1 LANDGRVEFFH
12 QQEHKMNHILPE
24 FQKFIAQRKL
34 AAENQIPFYANW
46 ASKFLQFSNSR
57 QDKPLDLRIQMF
69 LDVLKQ
75 DKKLQDW
82 QFTQADNALKL
93 YIHHFLAGNTS
104 VLSPATETAP
114 ENKYPD
120 AQTVQEKI
128 REILRI
134 KHYAY
139 STERT
144 YIDWFLRFH
153 AYLTGVK
160 NKDWETRGADE
171 TDVRDFLG
179 HLAIKQRVS
188 SSTQNQAFNALLFLF
203 REVLKID
210 LHDLSKTVRAK
221 RGPKLPAV
229 LTQNEVLGL
238 LEHLSGRE
246 LLLVHILYGT
256 GMRLMEVARLRV
268 QDIDFGLNSVIVR
281 AGKGDKDRMTVLP
294 DAVKNKLQEHLDA
307 VKKIHEQ
314 DLAKGFGDAY
324 LPDALE
330 RKYPNTVTE
339 WRWQYVFPAASLS
352 VDPRSGKVRRH
363 HISPSSIQKAVA
375 AAVRKAGIP
384 KHATV
389 HTLRHSFATHLLM
402 NGVNIREVQEL
413 LGHKNVETTMIYTH
427 VLRNMSKAPQS
438 PLDTLL
444 KADGEKYEGLLD

>member
-1 LANDGRVEFFH
+1 MNNDL
-12 QQEHKMNHILPE
+12 LPD
-24 FQKFIAQRKL
+24 FQKYLTERKM
-34 AAENQIPFYANW
+34 AAESQILFYAYW
-46 ASKFLQFSNSR
+46 VSKFLRFSNTK
-57 QDKPLDLRIQMF
+57 QDKALDLRIQMF
-69 LDVLKQ
+69 LDTLKKDQ
-75 DKKLQDW
+75 KLHDW
-82 QFTQADNALKL
+82 QFTQADNAVKL
-93 YIHHFLAGNTS
+93 YIHHFLSEAGGS
-104 VLSPATETAP
+104 AKLSPNAQTPP
-114 ENKYPD
+114 ENIFPNEQK
-120 AQTVQEKI
+120 VREKI

-144 YIDWFLRFH
+144 YIDWFKRFH
-153 AYLTGVK
+153 TYLTGTK
-160 NKDWETRGADE
+160 NKNWEKQGADE
-171 TDVRDFLG
+171 TDVRDFLS

-229 LTQNEVLGL
+229 LSENEVRNL
-238 LEHLSGRE
+238 LENLNGRE

-268 QDIDFGLNSVIVR
+268 QDIDFGLNSIIVR

-294 DAVKNKLQEHLDA
+294 DAVKDQLKEHLA
-307 VKKIHEQ
+307 ATKKTHEQ
-314 DLAKGFGDAY
+314 DLAKDLGDVY
-324 LPDALE
+324 LPEALE
-330 RKYPNTVTE
+330 RKYPNAAKE
-339 WRWQYVFPAASLS
+339 WRWQYVFPAANLS
-352 VDPRSGKVRRH
+352 VDPRAGKVRRH
-363 HISPSSIQKAVA
+363 HLSPSSIQKIVA
-375 AAVRKAGIP
+375 DAVRKAGIV

-427 VLRNMSKAPQS
+427 VLRNMSKAPKS

-444 KADGEKYEGLLD
+444 AGSPKSTEPSNA

>member
-1 LANDGRVEFFH
+1 
-12 QQEHKMNHILPE
+12 MNHILPE

-34 AAENQIPFYANW
+34 APENQAPFYAHW
-46 ASKFLQFSNSR
+46 VSKFLRFSNTR

-69 LDVLKQ
+69 LDVLKK
-75 DKKLQDW
+75 DEKLQDW
-82 QFTQADNALKL
+82 QFEQADNAIKL
-93 YIHHFLAGNTS
+93 YIHHFLSNNTS
-104 VLSPATETAP
+104 SLSPDAETAA
-114 ENKYPD
+114 EKKYPD
-120 AQTVQEKI
+120 VKTVQEKI

-160 NKDWETRGADE
+160 NKDWQTQSADE
-171 TDVRDFLG
+171 TDVRDFLS

-203 REVLKID
+203 REVLKVD

-229 LTQNEVLGL
+229 LTQNEVYSL
-238 LEHLSGRE
+238 LQQLKEKDS
-246 LLLVHILYGT
+246 LLVHILYGT

-268 QDIDFGLNSVIVR
+268 QDIDFGLNSIIVR

-294 DAVKNKLQEHLDA
+294 DAVKNKLKEHLAA

-314 DLAKGFGDAY
+314 DLVKGFGEVY
-324 LPDALE
+324 LPEALD
-330 RKYPNTVTE
+330 RKYPHAAKE
-339 WRWQYVFPAASLS
+339 WRWQYVFPSATLS

-363 HISPSSIQKAVA
+363 HISPSSIQKVVA
-375 AAVRKAGIP
+375 DAVRKAGIP

-402 NGVNIREVQEL
+402 DGVNIREVQEL

-427 VLRNMSKAPQS
+427 VLRNMSKAPKS
-438 PLDTLL
+438 PLDTLISQKESAVKKRE
-444 KADGEKYEGLLD
+444 KANHEGKKGKGS

>member
-1 LANDGRVEFFH
+1 MNNDL
-12 QQEHKMNHILPE
+12 LPD
-24 FQKFIAQRKL
+24 FQKFIVVRKL
-34 AAENQIPFYANW
+34 AAESQIPFYAYW
-46 ASKFLQFSNSR
+46 VSKFLRFSNTK
-57 QDKPLDLRIQMF
+57 QDKSLDLRIQMF
-69 LDVLKQ
+69 LDALKKDQ
-75 DKKLQDW
+75 KLQDW
-82 QFTQADNALKL
+82 QFTQADNAVKL
-93 YIHHFLAGNTS
+93 YIHHFLSESGGAAK
-104 VLSPATETAP
+104 LSPNAQTPP
-114 ENKYPD
+114 ENKFPNE
-120 AQTVQEKI
+120 QKVREEI

-144 YIDWFLRFH
+144 YIDWFKRFH

-160 NKDWETRGADE
+160 NKDWEKQGADE
-171 TDVRDFLG
+171 ADVRDFLS

-229 LTQNEVLGL
+229 LTQDEVRSL
-238 LEHLSGRE
+238 LEDLNGRE

-268 QDIDFGLNSVIVR
+268 QDIDFGLKSIIVR

-294 DAVKNKLQEHLDA
+294 DAVKNQFEEHLDA
-307 VKKIHEQ
+307 TKKIHDQ
-314 DLAKGFGDAY
+314 DLAKGFGDVY
-324 LPDALE
+324 LPEALD
-330 RKYPNTVTE
+330 RKYANAAKE
-339 WRWQYVFPAASLS
+339 WRWQYVFPSATLS

-363 HISPSSIQKAVA
+363 HISPSSIQKVVA
-375 AAVRKAGIP
+375 DAVRKAGIP

-402 NGVNIREVQEL
+402 DGVNIREVQEL

-427 VLRNMSKAPQS
+427 VLRNMSKAPKS

-444 KADGEKYEGLLD
+444 ANVKDRT